1 MIPSPS
7 LGPSLLANRASQN
20 FFRPPFKRE
29 RLGEGAPS
37 LGRSFLATRAEKNLT
52 GPASAQRAEKF
63 LTGPLS
69 KAYAETGLHP
79 DFFYC

>member
-7 LGPSLLANRASQN
+7 LGPSLLANRASQKI
-20 FFRPPFKRE
+20 FRPPFKRE

-37 LGRSFLATRAEKNLT
+37 LGRSFLATRAGKNLT
-52 GPASAQRAEKF
+52 GPASAQRAEKI

-69 KAYAETGLHP
+69 KAYAETGLYP

>member
-29 RLGEGAPS
+29 RLGEGPPS
-37 LGRSFLATRAEKNLT
+37 LGRSFLATRAEKMLT
-52 GPASAQRAEKF
+52 GPVGEEGGTKR
-63 LTGPLS
+63 GGV
-69 KAYAETGLHP
+69 YH
-79 DFFYC
+79 

>member
-37 LGRSFLATRAEKNLT
+37 LGRSFLATRAEK
-52 GPASAQRAEKF
+52 KF
-63 LTGPLS
+63 DWPCKRSEGGKKFDWPS
-69 KAYAETGLHP
+69 
-79 DFFYC
+79 F

>member
-7 LGPSLLANRASQN
+7 LGPSLLANRASQK

-52 GPASAQRAEKF
+52 GPASAQRAEKI

>member
-37 LGRSFLATRAEKNLT
+37 LGRSFLATRAEKSLT
-52 GPASAQRAEKF
+52 GPASAWRAEKF
-63 LTGPLS
+63 LTGPVS
-69 KAYAETGLHP
+69 EEGGTKRGGGYH
-79 DFFYC
+79 